1 MRLDVTLQ
9 FQSLRR
15 PIKQDESVALIA
27 RIKGG
32 PLVAYVEVCAWSD
45 PKEGRKMKKNEEHD
59 VQNLSKDVQNHLFFN
74 LFHLFFHD
82 I

>member
-45 PKEGRKMKKNEEHD
+45 PLRIPFEMTWTYFEMPFKPFKAILNSPFK
-59 VQNLSKDVQNHLFFN
+59 
-74 LFHLFFHD
+74 
-82 I
+82 